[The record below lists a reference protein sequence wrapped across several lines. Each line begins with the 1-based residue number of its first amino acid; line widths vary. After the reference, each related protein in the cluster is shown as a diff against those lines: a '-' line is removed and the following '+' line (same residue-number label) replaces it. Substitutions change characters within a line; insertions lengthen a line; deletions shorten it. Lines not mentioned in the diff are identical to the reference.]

1 MKGVD
6 LFVSISTREGM
17 PNTVMEAMGCGCRL
31 VLSDIPEHRGF
42 VPAECTTFV
51 DPLEVRAV
59 AAGLREA
66 LDDGADRSRR
76 AARLREVS
84 EG

>member
-1 MKGVD
+1 
-6 LFVSISTREGM
+6 
-17 PNTVMEAMGCGCRL
+17 
-31 VLSDIPEHRGF
+31 LSDIPEHRGF

-84 EG
+84 EGMTIETMAGRYEAVYHDILR